1 MVDPN
6 PASFDV
12 MLLPV
17 LRELGERGSVTAV
30 ARATHRTP
38 SAVSQQLQ
46 TLQRQ
51 VGVPLLE
58 HVGRGVRLTEAGRAL
73 ARSAVGVAVA
83 VAEAHAAWDEHRGGA
98 TGRVELAVFPSAA
111 ELLLP
116 GLLTRLRDHPGIELV
131 VVDEDVP
138 EDGFAAVAA
147 DRDIVVGHRSDG
159 VAIAD
164 RAFLEVVPLLREPLD
179 VAFPL
184 GHPLAGRERV
194 GVEEV
199 IGEIWLGVPVDYP
212 IDRALA
218 AMAARTD
225 VVPEVVFRSIHL
237 PVLESMVA
245 AGHGI
250 ALLPRYTSR
259 TRAAGRFHL
268 AVLGDV
274 RAGRHIEALLRPD
287 RAVRPAVA
295 TVVAALVAEATDVTA

>member
-1 MVDPN
+1 MVDPR

-83 VAEAHAAWDEHRGGA
+83 VAEAHAAWEEHLGGA

-116 GLLTRLRDHPGIELV
+116 GLLTRMRAHPGIELV
-131 VVDEDVP
+131 VVDEDVS
-138 EDGFAAVAA
+138 EDAFAPMAA
-147 DRDIVVGHRSDG
+147 DRDVVIGHRPDG
-159 VAIAD
+159 VGLVD
-164 RAFLEVVPLLREPLD
+164 RAAIEVVPLLREPLD
-179 VAFPL
+179 VAVAL
-184 GHPLAGRERV
+184 DHPLAGRDRV
-194 GVEEV
+194 DVGEV
-199 IGEIWLGVPVDYP
+199 IGETWLGVPVDYP
-212 IDRALA
+212 IDRALSG
-218 AMAARTD
+218 MAARAD
-225 VVPEVVFRSIHL
+225 VVPEVAFRTIHL
-237 PVLESMVA
+237 PVLENLVA

-274 RAGRHIEALLRPD
+274 QAGRHIEALVRPD
-287 RAVRPAVA
+287 RMVRPAVA
-295 TVVAALVAEATDVTA
+295 TVLEALVAEAAHVTA